1 MLFNDLPLRTLTRN
15 RLDMKKT
22 LFIQIHRETGCYRVI
37 VVFIRQMVIMLG
49 ARRVIWL
56 DDHPCQEGRGK
67 GSIFAGIWLTGENPL
82 LSTYFSFSLSF
93 MDDIFGLVMRE
104 RARVHALTINKA
116 TFVRWIPWLLNETLV
131 HRPT

>member
-15 RLDMKKT
+15 MLDMKKT
-22 LFIQIHRETGCYRVI
+22 LFIQIQRETGCYRVI
-37 VVFIRQMVIMLG
+37 VVFIRQIVIMRG

-93 MDDIFGLVMRE
+93 MDDIFWPGNARE
-104 RARVHALTINKA
+104 STRARTYYKQSYFCQMDTMAA
-116 TFVRWIPWLLNETLV
+116 
-131 HRPT
+131 